1 MYANILSA
9 NQKALLP
16 FIESFAREYYL
27 VGGTAIALQLGHRVS
42 IDFDMFKQGTIH
54 KSKIIA
60 KLKTYQLDYQLLYTD
75 SDSFHIVVNDVKIT
89 FFNYPFVVPSTL
101 RFGKIK
107 MPDLLHLAAMKAYA
121 LGRRAK
127 WKDYVDL
134 YFILNQG
141 VALDEMSDLAQSIF
155 EGLFSAKLF
164 KQQLCYFDDVDYG
177 EEVSYCQSEV
187 SDETIKT
194 YLVKIATNSI

>member
-1 MYANILSA
+1 MYENILSS

-42 IDFDMFKQGTIH
+42 IDFDMFKQGIIH

-60 KLKTYQLDYQLLYTD
+60 KLKAYQLDYQLLYTD

-89 FFNYPFVVPSTL
+89 FFNYPFAVATML

-141 VALDEMSDLAQSIF
+141 ITLDNISDLAQSIF

-164 KQQLCYFDDVDYG
+164 KQQLCYFDDVNYG

-187 SDETIKT
+187 SDETIKK
-194 YLVKIATNSI
+194 YLVKIATHSI

>member
-107 MPDLLHLAAMKAYA
+107 MPDLLHLAAMKAYEI
-121 LGRRAK
+121 GRAH
-127 WKDYVDL
+127 V
-134 YFILNQG
+134 
-141 VALDEMSDLAQSIF
+141 
-155 EGLFSAKLF
+155 
-164 KQQLCYFDDVDYG
+164 
-177 EEVSYCQSEV
+177 
-187 SDETIKT
+187 
-194 YLVKIATNSI
+194 

>member
-1 MYANILSA
+1 MYDNILSA

-54 KSKIIA
+54 KSKIIT
-60 KLKTYQLDYQLLYTD
+60 KLKAYQLDYQLLYTD
-75 SDSFHIVVNDVKIT
+75 FDSFHIVVNDVKIT
-89 FFNYPFVVPSTL
+89 FFNYPFAVPATL

-141 VALDEMSDLAQSIF
+141 IALDEMSDLAQSIF

-194 YLVKIATNSI
+194 YLVKIATHSI